1 MNLDGVLSILFVAR
15 KLKKYLISKG
25 MSQRLA
31 RIITGHMIW
40 NYLIVNMIRMGSRVS
55 SLNDFRKFLKAW
67 RTKLNAPF
75 YLSTL
80 KSYNSGIV
88 AGGHLIPHLIAKKSY
103 SPALVAFIGK
113 KRYGK

>member
-1 MNLDGVLSILFVAR
+1 
-15 KLKKYLISKG
+15 
-25 MSQRLA
+25 
-31 RIITGHMIW
+31 
-40 NYLIVNMIRMGSRVS
+40 MGSRVS

-75 YLSTL
+75 YLYA

-103 SPALVAFIGK
+103 SLALFVAFIKGK